1 MALNLTSLDPRNLE
15 WVAPRDKQ
23 IAELRELQKG
33 FEAAKAKFF
42 KKIEKKRENLIATH
56 QREKDVFLNKEQA
69 NSPGAAL
76 LKKSGDRARQTLAF
90 TSKASTYTSTPQAC
104 PVKQT
109 PPFIYLCSDDDEPV
123 FLEQR
128 TALASS
134 PTPALLRDSSKASKC
149 SAETSKPRRGENVLP
164 QSPHNLEEQQGARN
178 ATLNNTD
185 VPTDPTECNTTLPP
199 QRDVEM
205 PDRDR
210 PPAEAAQGKSRLIS
224 GFNSK
229 LIFA

>member
-1 MALNLTSLDPRNLE
+1 M
-15 WVAPRDKQ
+15 
-23 IAELRELQKG
+23 
-33 FEAAKAKFF
+33 
-42 KKIEKKRENLIATH
+42 
-56 QREKDVFLNKEQA
+56 
-69 NSPGAAL
+69 
-76 LKKSGDRARQTLAF
+76 
-90 TSKASTYTSTPQAC
+90 
-104 PVKQT
+104 
-109 PPFIYLCSDDDEPV
+109 
-123 FLEQR
+123 
-128 TALASS
+128 
-134 PTPALLRDSSKASKC
+134 
-149 SAETSKPRRGENVLP
+149 LP